1 MVSTVSR
8 IHPARRERGASLIE
22 VMVTVV
28 IIVLGLLGLAGL
40 HARLQTSEMES
51 YQRSQALLLLN
62 DMSSRMSINRAGV
75 AAYALAAPT
84 AAPLGAGM
92 VCPVTVGTLTQRDV
106 SEWCAA
112 LQGAAETTG
121 AGANRVGAMIG
132 GRGCIEEVEPNREYR
147 VTVVWQGLTAVGAPP
162 DNVTCGADAFDT
174 ADGTGVCVDD
184 ACRRYVTTLVRIA
197 NL

>member
-1 MVSTVSR
+1 MAEPGDPQGSESAQPQAASDDQDHDALVGFVSAASLAGR
-8 IHPARRERGASLIE
+8 RREPEA
-22 VMVTVV
+22 TP
-28 IIVLGLLGLAGL
+28 
-40 HARLQTSEMES
+40 
-51 YQRSQALLLLN
+51 
-62 DMSSRMSINRAGV
+62 
-75 AAYALAAPT
+75 AAPV

-92 VCPVTVGTLTQRDV
+92 VCPVTVGSLLERDV

-132 GRGCIEEVEPNREYR
+132 GRGCVEEIEPNREYR
-147 VTVVWQGLTAVGAPP
+147 VTVVWQGLTAIGAPP